1 MSPQAN
7 KKRDTRMLQMATR
20 GLAALVALGA
30 ATGSALAADEGKTL
44 NPGHEYMV
52 TTNYP
57 NNLHVI
63 DLASEKLYK
72 TCQMPDAFGPGS
84 VQISPDKRIAYV
96 LNNHY
101 ADIYG
106 VELDSCKQV
115 FHASIS
121 QLPGETARSMFSFTV
136 SQDGK
141 EIYTVA
147 NPTKMFSDHYEVQAP
162 RLDVYG
168 TDGGLNAR
176 TLRSFP
182 APRQLTIMQGGDDGS
197 LYVAGPDIYKVD
209 VKTGKFDVIVPSRNW
224 KRPNYSAPD
233 VLYVWNQQTYR
244 HDFSLLY
251 TASKFADEK
260 QDPATAE
267 YVYGFFSIDL
277 ATGKSQTVDFGPL
290 TEIYFS
296 GMRSPKDPNVV
307 YGVLNRLAKYDI
319 KEKKLLKAAT
329 LDHSYYCVSMNKAGT
344 RIYLAGTYN
353 DIAIFD
359 ADSLEPKGK
368 IQLPGGDMAITTA
381 QVFVR

>member
-1 MSPQAN
+1 MSPQAD

-20 GLAALVALGA
+20 GLAALMALGA
-30 ATGSALAADEGKTL
+30 GTAALAADEGKVL
-44 NPGHEYMV
+44 VSGHEYMAV
-52 TTNYP
+52 TNYP

-63 DLASEKLYK
+63 DLGSDTLYK

-84 VQISPDKRIAYV
+84 VQMSPDKRIAYV

-101 ADIYG
+101 ADLYG

-115 FHASIS
+115 FHASIT
-121 QLPGETARSMFSFTV
+121 QLPGEKARSMFSFTV
-136 SQDGK
+136 SHDGK
-141 EIYTVA
+141 ELYTVA
-147 NPTKMFSDHYEVQAP
+147 NPTKIFSDHYEVQDP

-168 TDGGLNAR
+168 TDGGLNAKP
-176 TLRSFP
+176 LRSFP
-182 APRQLTIMQGGDDGS
+182 APRQLTIMQSGDDGT

-209 VKTGKFDVIVPSRNW
+209 VKTGKFDVLVPSRHW
-224 KRPNYSAPD
+224 KRPNYAAPD

-251 TASKFADEK
+251 TTAKFTDEK

-267 YVYGFFSIDL
+267 NLYGFFNIDL
-277 ATGKSQTVDFGPL
+277 KTGKSETVDFGPL

-296 GMRSPKDPNVV
+296 GMRSVKDPNVV

-319 KEKKLLKAAT
+319 KEKKLVKAAT
-329 LDHSYYCVSMNKAGT
+329 LDHSYYCVSMNKAGSKV
-344 RIYLAGTYN
+344 YLAGTYN
-353 DIAIFD
+353 DVAIFD
-359 ADSLEPKGK
+359 ADSLKPLGK